1 MANYKSLVNV
11 KDFGAGV
18 TCFEAIEV
26 NPFEVLILPI

>member
-1 MANYKSLVNV
+1 MAKYKVIVNV

-18 TCFEAIEV
+18 TCFETIEV